1 MRPMVGEESDTS
13 TLAAPIVSDE
23 ARLEQLGYKQDLRRR
38 LHFWHVIGLAMAN
51 ISPTLAVLLLT
62 AGVFAIGGTFAIGAN
77 LILGVVVVLIALCL
91 AELGAMY
98 PITGGMYSLV
108 RQVLPAPLVW
118 ITKFNFVIQG
128 VIIPASIALG
138 LAQYFK
144 ALFPVVTVPD
154 QVIAVISVAI
164 AVAIALVTVEL
175 GAWVTGVMVVVEVGV
190 LLIITGAAFLHPHQD
205 LINVTFHPV
214 VLDGNSLKVAT
225 VAIMLA
231 TLAPAFNVIN
241 GYDITLAFSEELI
254 GGAKALAKAVVLG
267 SVLAAVF
274 IIVPLVGGVIA
285 APNLADFFKAPSPV
299 VYSVQQSLGS
309 GAGVLINIGVCV
321 ALFNAMLC
329 LFMYFARVLYATG
342 RDGGWGGWIDRQL
355 ATLNRF
361 KAPGVGV
368 IVLAVPTLVLIFA
381 SAENWLIIF
390 AGTVIAAVY
399 LCIGL
404 AALWSRIANKTE
416 VRPYRMILWPLPP
429 IIVVLFTGFALVTQE
444 GQFILGEVVL
454 IAVALI
460 FWAAST
466 YVFKADPGLSKPR
479 A

>member
-1 MRPMVGEESDTS
+1 
-13 TLAAPIVSDE
+13 
-23 ARLEQLGYKQDLRRR
+23 

-144 ALFPVVTVPD
+144 ALFHVVTVPD
-154 QVIAVISVAI
+154 EVIAVISVAI

-175 GAWVTGVMVVVEVGV
+175 RAWVTGVMVVVEVGV

-254 GGAKALAKAVVLG
+254 GGAKELAKDVVLG
-267 SVLAAVF
+267 SVL
-274 IIVPLVGGVIA
+274 GV
-285 APNLADFFKAPSPV
+285 
-299 VYSVQQSLGS
+299 
-309 GAGVLINIGVCV
+309 
-321 ALFNAMLC
+321 
-329 LFMYFARVLYATG
+329 
-342 RDGGWGGWIDRQL
+342 
-355 ATLNRF
+355 
-361 KAPGVGV
+361 V
-368 IVLAVPTLVLIFA
+368 I
-381 SAENWLIIF
+381 
-390 AGTVIAAVY
+390 
-399 LCIGL
+399 
-404 AALWSRIANKTE
+404 
-416 VRPYRMILWPLPP
+416 MM
-429 IIVVLFTGFALVTQE
+429 
-444 GQFILGEVVL
+444 
-454 IAVALI
+454 
-460 FWAAST
+460 
-466 YVFKADPGLSKPR
+466 
-479 A
+479 